1 VKENGLS
8 RWQVAHSCRYPMWC
22 GHCPASHVGRGW
34 PRGIQQ
40 FFGSRWTKFIFRNH
54 GWTLFLSGA
63 LIALGLYGM
72 TGACLSRRSLALQK
86 HIRSGRL
93 SLKHISVFSWH
104 FGKHLCAE
112 CSICDQCGRRQ
123 YKHAPHIYP
132 GPNEEIVGT
141 QY

>member
-1 VKENGLS
+1 VGERRDGEGKWVESLAGGALLS
-8 RWQVAHSCRYPMWC
+8 VSYVVWALSGVSP
-22 GHCPASHVGRGW
+22 VGRGW

-104 FGKHLCAE
+104 FGKLM
-112 CSICDQCGRRQ
+112 RRVF
-123 YKHAPHIYP
+123 YL
-132 GPNEEIVGT
+132 
-141 QY
+141 